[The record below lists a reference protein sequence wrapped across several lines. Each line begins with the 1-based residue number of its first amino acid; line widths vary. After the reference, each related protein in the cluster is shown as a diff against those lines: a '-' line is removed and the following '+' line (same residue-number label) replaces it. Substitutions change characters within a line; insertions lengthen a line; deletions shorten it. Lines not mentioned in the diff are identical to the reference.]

1 MTCVCCPAACAG
13 ALLGI
18 ACSRM
23 FTQGYV
29 QAGWWAWWAQPR
41 RRSGTCG
48 ACPSSCHG
56 NSKDGGGTRQACA
69 QREPSLLTS
78 LAHHL
83 QCIAFLARS
92 LIRCQYAPAP
102 RRVLRSPAACGVRLP
117 VGELAWPLA
126 VTGWAESAVLG
137 SQAAVQQGTRVML
150 LLLLLALLQTLAAFQ
165 CTCQAG
171 AVVGRHSCCL
181 TSHHLLLQ
189 RLAPPHAFILVRT
202 RHRRCWLVALA
213 LASWARPTTWFRR
226 ISARYDPSPPLPPL
240 ANIGTAAGIPGMLPP
255 HVMGPPHRLVSE
267 QRTRQGRVRC
277 ADHPVSKQ
285 PVGECWFQ
293 R

>member
-1 MTCVCCPAACAG
+1 MQLGSCAPVRDIDVRLTERPSVVGGEESSVRGDGGHMHAACRLPVPGCKLEDATSVAQQLAPELCW
-13 ALLGI
+13 ALL
-18 ACSRM
+18 AAECSLKVM
-23 FTQGYV
+23 CK
-29 QAGWWAWWAQPR
+29 QAGGHGGHSHVGA
-41 RRSGTCG
+41 SGTCG

-226 ISARYDPSPPLPPL
+226 ISGL
-240 ANIGTAAGIPGMLPP
+240 
-255 HVMGPPHRLVSE
+255 
-267 QRTRQGRVRC
+267 
-277 ADHPVSKQ
+277 
-285 PVGECWFQ
+285 
-293 R
+293 